1 MFSLIQAI
9 LPIFKHFEENIVRWV
24 GQLLDIIQ
32 VSNQYL
38 EELKKRS
45 LSYELSFYK
54 NRNEALEIIPRP
66 PILFTHLKPF
76 LFISKSLQI
85 L

>member
-9 LPIFKHFEENIVRWV
+9 LPIFKHFKENIVRWV

-38 EELKKRS
+38 EELKKLS

-54 NRNEALEIIPRP
+54 NRNEVLEIIQRP
-66 PILFTHLKPF
+66 PILFTHLKTF

>member
-32 VSNQYL
+32 VSNQHL
-38 EELKKRS
+38 EELKKTVFVLWVEFLQEQKWGSRNNTKAA
-45 LSYELSFYK
+45 YPFYPSQ
-54 NRNEALEIIPRP
+54 NL
-66 PILFTHLKPF
+66 PIHL
-76 LFISKSLQI
+76 
-85 L
+85 